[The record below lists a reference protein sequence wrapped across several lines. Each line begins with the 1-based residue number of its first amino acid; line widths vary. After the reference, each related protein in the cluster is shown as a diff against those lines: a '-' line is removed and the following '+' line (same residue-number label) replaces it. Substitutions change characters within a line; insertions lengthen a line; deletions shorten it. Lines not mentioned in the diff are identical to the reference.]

1 LEVRK
6 FYAARVERIVS
17 EAELNY
23 CAREKR
29 QSRYWLSQFPIGL
42 WTLAVPP
49 LLLSHTGAI
58 VSLPCAVAPPVACA
72 ETSLPSI
79 EHDASAS
86 PFESAVA
93 VVLHA
98 ADVLAFASPSSD
110 FAVAE
115 PLPLPSAEALD
126 DPWCVAVAF
135 ATSPGE
141 VSASALPPEDETAL
155 AWPPLAFTVERLRE
169 SEIAF
174 PTPLLD
180 A

>member
-155 AWPPLAFTVERLRE
+155 A
-169 SEIAF
+169 
-174 PTPLLD
+174 
-180 A
+180 